1 MEVNGCLLLILT
13 THIKNSEQHKQ
24 TDDDDDEDP
33 VMCTTFS
40 DMKYAF
46 RWRQIPSAVTSLSQ
60 VKVKCS
66 SVIRMNQENLKHS
79 HTSVSDSWMTAL
91 TETKVK

>member
-1 MEVNGCLLLILT
+1 MNGSQRLLIAQ
-13 THIKNSEQHKQ
+13 HIKNSEQHKQ